1 MSVYEVG
8 GAAGKAT
15 MEATIHNLLET
26 FFAENEDFNDCFV
39 VEINHSNKRLEVFVD
54 SDSGMTFKKCQR
66 ISRYLESYLD
76 DAKPLGEEYVL
87 DVSSPGVDR
96 PLKFYRQYLKNVGRT
111 LEVTTTD
118 GDKYTGLLKEATPA
132 EVVLE
137 AKVRRKEGKRKKT
150 VVEEINIATGAI
162 KKSIVKISF

>member
-1 MSVYEVG
+1 
-8 GAAGKAT
+8 
-15 MEATIHNLLET
+15 MEEKITNLLET
-26 FFAENEDFNDCFV
+26 YFETEEEFRDCFV
-39 VEINHSNKRLEVFVD
+39 VDVHHANKKLEVFVD
-54 SDSGMTFKKCQR
+54 SDSGMTFAKCQR

-76 DAKPLGEEYVL
+76 EQKPLGEEYVL

-118 GDKYTGLLKEATPA
+118 GDTFTGELKQATPT
-132 EVVLE
+132 EIVLE
-137 AKVRRKEGKRKKT
+137 AKQRIKEGKRKKT
-150 VVEEINIATGAI
+150 VVEDISIANDAI

>member
-1 MSVYEVG
+1 
-8 GAAGKAT
+8 
-15 MEATIHNLLET
+15 MEETITNLLET
-26 FFAENEDFNDCFV
+26 YFAAEEDFADCFV
-39 VEINHSNKRLEVFVD
+39 VDVNHSNKRLEVFVD
-54 SDSGMTFKKCQR
+54 SDSGMNFGKCQR

-76 DAKPLGEEYVL
+76 EDKPLGEEYVL

-96 PLKFYRQYLKNVGRT
+96 PLKFYRQYVKNVGRT

-118 GDKYTGLLKEATPA
+118 GDTYTGQLKAATPT

-137 AKVRRKEGKRKKT
+137 AKRRIQEGKRKKT
-150 VVEEINIATGAI
+150 VVEDITLTTDAI